1 MSRVTRPPTG
11 EREMQLLREA
21 IAMVAIGAAPRVVVA
36 GIHHAA
42 VVVDPAR
49 RLAIESGVRLNLLR
63 LEHDTADLMVEPP
76 HE

>member
-1 MSRVTRPPTG
+1 MTRAVQPPLG
-11 EREMQLLREA
+11 ERDLQLLREA

-42 VVVDPAR
+42 AVVDPAR

-63 LEHDTADLMVEPP
+63 LEHDTADLAVEPTT
-76 HE
+76 E